1 MTALAGRLGGR
12 RSTGTGM
19 PKGLVRALAG
29 ASAIGLSLIAL
40 SGCSLTSAKVD
51 AHGNY
56 ATPLG
61 GSHVT
66 PNPTPYSAALV
77 CLAEYA
83 RKYNLRAPRLAVW
96 RVNDMTGALDSN
108 GGRPVTQGAM
118 LMAITALGKAGIP
131 LVERYETDPSK
142 LEYGLAN
149 EKLIKGDGPPEHP
162 DGRGDHT
169 ADYEPI
175 YPGQI
180 DGADYYL
187 TGGITELNANMEA
200 DALNVGA
207 SNYPRAASL
216 TVPATSKDVINIA
229 LDLRLVNTK
238 SLDIV
243 DIVSYQK
250 QIIGRQVGAGAYA
263 FFGNNVIAVSG
274 SKSQQE
280 PTQLAT
286 RAVIERAVFE
296 IVADLYGLRDTRY
309 CLSPGADPLSAN
321 VVDGYGAPQPADPPP
336 AQSASTR

>member
-1 MTALAGRLGGR
+1 MSVG
-12 RSTGTGM
+12 
-19 PKGLVRALAG
+19 RALAG
-29 ASAIGLSLIAL
+29 ASAIGLGLLTL
-40 SGCSLTSAKVD
+40 SGCGTTTKLD
-51 AHGNY
+51 ARGNY

-61 GSHVT
+61 AAHVT
-66 PNPTPYSAALV
+66 PNPTPYSGALV

-96 RVNDMTGALDSN
+96 RVNDMTGALDNN

-149 EKLIKGDGPPEHP
+149 EKLIKSDSPPEHQ
-162 DGRGDHT
+162 DGRGDHSS
-169 ADYEPI
+169 DYEPI

-180 DGADYYL
+180 DGADYFL
-187 TGGITELNANMEA
+187 TGGITELNSNIETE
-200 DALNVGA
+200 ALNVGA
-207 SNYPRAASL
+207 SNYPKAASV
-216 TVPATSKDVINIA
+216 TVPSTNKDVINIA

-238 SLDIV
+238 SLDIA

-263 FFGNNVIAVSG
+263 FFGNNVLAVSG

-286 RAVIERAVFE
+286 RSVIERAVFE
-296 IVADLYGLRDTRY
+296 IVADLYGLRDTQY
-309 CLSPGADPLSAN
+309 CLSPAADPLSAN
-321 VVDGYGAPQPADPPP
+321 VVDGYAAADPPP
-336 AQSASTR
+336 AQRAAAH